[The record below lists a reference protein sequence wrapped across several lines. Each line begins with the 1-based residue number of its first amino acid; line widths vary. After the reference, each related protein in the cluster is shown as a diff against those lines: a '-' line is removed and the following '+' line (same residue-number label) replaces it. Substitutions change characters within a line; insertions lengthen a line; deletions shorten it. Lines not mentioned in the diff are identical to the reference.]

1 MNTSN
6 NFSIFLVLLLIL
18 TLISCNNEQEHF
30 TCNYYGMSNHT
41 FDNIIKSPSL
51 SFSSESEATKVVD
64 NILKEVGLTKNFLII
79 ENNTVDNAAA
89 LVYNNERYIIYNN
102 DFMNLADDIT
112 KNKWSSISIIA
123 HEIGHH
129 LQGHTLNSSGS
140 RPDLELEADKFSG
153 FVLAKMGASLQ
164 DAQAAVQNLVSQ
176 QESETHPPRNK
187 RLLAIAEGFSNA
199 RTISE
204 DFNIIKVG
212 DTYWMNEDYTHESG
226 LNRKINGVSV
236 SLFNATNIKRV
247 CPSGWVLPSSEDW
260 AELNE
265 VLIKDSE
272 VRRNFYLNYK
282 VDTLEMAGEKRVFKD
297 ADYWAKDNT
306 SISIMTYKQ
315 YLQVVSW
322 HDKKLTVEGFTP
334 KIIHSHG
341 KDDYSKEAFESEK
354 RENKFR
360 CRCIKK

>member
-1 MNTSN
+1 
-6 NFSIFLVLLLIL
+6 
-18 TLISCNNEQEHF
+18 
-30 TCNYYGMSNHT
+30 
-41 FDNIIKSPSL
+41 
-51 SFSSESEATKVVD
+51 
-64 NILKEVGLTKNFLII
+64 
-79 ENNTVDNAAA
+79 
-89 LVYNNERYIIYNN
+89 
-102 DFMNLADDIT
+102 
-112 KNKWSSISIIA
+112 
-123 HEIGHH
+123 
-129 LQGHTLNSSGS
+129 
-140 RPDLELEADKFSG
+140 
-153 FVLAKMGASLQ
+153 
-164 DAQAAVQNLVSQ
+164 
-176 QESETHPPRNK
+176 
-187 RLLAIAEGFSNA
+187 
-199 RTISE
+199 
-204 DFNIIKVG
+204 
-212 DTYWMNEDYTHESG
+212 MNEDYTHESG

-272 VRRNFYLNYK
+272 VRRKFYLNYK
-282 VDTLEMAGEKRVFKD
+282 VDTLEMAGEKRIFKD